1 MPRGNLVTFN
11 ATIPIVIGRCIR
23 PAAKPL
29 RGTRS
34 TSGSYFY
41 WRT

>member
-11 ATIPIVIGRCIR
+11 ATIPIVIGSCLR
-23 PAAKPL
+23 PAAKPV
-29 RGTRS
+29 RGAHS
-34 TSGSYFY
+34 TSGSGFE